1 MNILEIDCV
10 SYATR
15 VGFTAA
21 NELHELL
28 RMDPEGPHVD
38 QAAPF
43 LPIDVN
49 DEDLEGAVMN
59 MGAYVCNKGCDS
71 GERMFRWLIGDCGS
85 DLQWED
91 APQPTVL
98 ALETFV
104 SVCSKTHTKLRCLQL
119 AAENRERRPA
129 PTPAPKI
136 EDTIFEEHGSLGE
149 MEPHAVEAMKAWDQ
163 TAKKTADEKAAGGEL
178 EAGEAGAISLGET
191 VHSGSGQAGQA
202 AKDPDLPAAP
212 KTPAQRKT
220 VAKAKKPPVARKST
234 TRAKTPARRKSAPKG
249 KAKSK

>member
-28 RMDPEGPHVD
+28 QADPEALPFD
-38 QAAPF
+38 QSALF
-43 LPIDVN
+43 LPIDVK
-49 DEDLEGAVMN
+49 DGDLEGTVMD
-59 MGAYVCNKGCDS
+59 MGAYVCKKGCDS
-71 GERMFRWLIGDCGS
+71 GERMFRWLVGKSGEAV
-85 DLQWED
+85 QWED

-104 SVCSKTHTKLRCLQL
+104 SVCSKTHTKLRCLQIE
-119 AAENRERRPA
+119 AENRRMRPA

-149 MEPHAVEAMKAWDQ
+149 LEPHAVEAMKAW
-163 TAKKTADEKAAGGEL
+163 ADKPQSIPTTVEPSNLAEP
-178 EAGEAGAISLGET
+178 GAMSLGET
-191 VHSGSGQAGQA
+191 VHSGSGQADQA

-212 KTPAQRKT
+212 KTPAERKST
-220 VAKAKKPPVARKST
+220 ARAKKPPAARKST
-234 TRAKTPARRKSAPKG
+234 ARAKTPAQRKSAPKG

>member
-28 RMDPEGPHVD
+28 FADPEGPKANH
-38 QAAPF
+38 AARF
-43 LPIDVN
+43 LPIDVK
-49 DEDLEGAVMN
+49 DEDLEGAVMS

-71 GERMFRWLIGDCGS
+71 GERLFRWLIGDCGS
-85 DLQWED
+85 DLQWE
-91 APQPTVL
+91 AIPERVVL

-104 SVCSKTHTKLRCLQL
+104 SVCSKTHTKLRCLQIE
-119 AAENRERRPA
+119 AENRERRPA

-136 EDTIFEEHGSLGE
+136 EDTIFEVHGSLDE

-163 TAKKTADEKAAGGEL
+163 TAQKAAEEKATGDVL
-178 EAGEAGAISLGET
+178 EASEAGAISLGET
-191 VHSGSGQAGQA
+191 VHSGSGQTDQA
-202 AKDPDLPAAP
+202 ANDPDLPATP

-220 VAKAKKPPVARKST
+220 AAKAKKPPAARKST
-234 TRAKTPARRKSAPKG
+234 TEAKTPARRKSAPKG

>member
-28 RMDPEGPHVD
+28 LADPEVPRVD
-38 QAAPF
+38 QAALF
-43 LPIDVN
+43 LPIDVK
-49 DEDLEGAVMN
+49 DEALERAVMN

-71 GERMFRWLIGDCGS
+71 GERMFRWLVRDCGS

-91 APQPTVL
+91 TPQPTAL

-104 SVCSKTHTKLRCLQL
+104 SVCSKTHTKLRCLQIE
-119 AAENRERRPA
+119 AENRRLRPA

-136 EDTIFEEHGSLGE
+136 EDTIFEEHGTLGE
-149 MEPHAVEAMKAWDQ
+149 LEPHAVEAMKAWDD
-163 TAKKTADEKAAGGEL
+163 TAKKAAEKKAAGGEL
-178 EAGEAGAISLGET
+178 ESGTMSLGET
-191 VHSGSGQAGQA
+191 VHSGPGQTASPPA
-202 AKDPDLPAAP
+202 EPKLPAVP

-220 VAKAKKPPVARKST
+220 PAKAKKPAAARKT
-234 TRAKTPARRKSAPKG
+234 TSRAKTPARRKSAPKG
-249 KAKSK
+249 KDKAK